1 MKQHGQLKF
10 ANRLSTLIERDKF
23 LCYNSSCEA
32 VELSQEKLKK
42 MDDEMKEFFT
52 KLTSQSK
59 TVNAATQ
66 KTDNIKKNVGE
77 TSIAVIR
84 LEKK

>member
-1 MKQHGQLKF
+1 
-10 ANRLSTLIERDKF
+10 
-23 LCYNSSCEA
+23 
-32 VELSQEKLKK
+32 
-42 MDDEMKEFFT
+42 MKEFFT

-84 LEKK
+84 LEKKWLDEILRLEIATQRSTLLGNFTIAEEP